1 MLNFYLIEN
10 AMTKAKDIE
19 CVLKRLY
26 NNDSIAFFWI
36 SPQGEK
42 KENLPS
48 DTTRVEYHYSIMH
61 EGLEKTISDIEAQ
74 HDSKHLILLDLGLN
88 QSEDDR
94 IKKLGAD
101 EYIADTAKEIVKLIN
116 GRVKVIIISIIPK
129 IRGEWRKVL
138 SLDADAYKDDI
149 MFISGR
155 SMSGGNDTREVKEK
169 INSFIK

>member
-101 EYIADTAKEIVKLIN
+101 GYSADTAKEIVNLID
-116 GRVKVIIISIIPK
+116 GRVQVIVISAIPH
-129 IRGEWRKVL
+129 IYREWRKVL
-138 SLDADAYKDDI
+138 SLDDTCKDDI

-155 SMSGGNDTREVKEK
+155 SISGGNDTREVKEK